1 LSHAAKT
8 GSLREVAHELPR
20 QNRRMVDSQA
30 ARVSPGPEAGV
41 PPGPSEGELFKKIM
55 GNTWLGLHPDIRRRF
70 EKNPSPGKALH
81 YLGALS
87 ELRCSRFGKLLGHLT
102 QPMIQGALIPYS
114 DSNFPVEIQ
123 VYAKPQDPAI
133 YKQRIYRL
141 HGRKPIQFTSF
152 MRESERGEVLEY
164 VGMGLGM
171 KLVLSVENGSLH
183 FESDGYFWDVFG
195 WRIPLPGLFT
205 PGKTFLWHHNE
216 TPERFNIRIEIRHW
230 LMGTTFTQV
239 GVFEEVTDPKTV
251 AA

>member
-1 LSHAAKT
+1 MPDSHA
-8 GSLREVAHELPR
+8 PR
-20 QNRRMVDSQA
+20 IAPQ
-30 ARVSPGPEAGV
+30 
-41 PPGPSEGELFKKIM
+41 PGPSEGELFKKIL
-55 GNTWLGLHPDIRRRF
+55 GSKWQGLHPDIRRRF
-70 EKNPSPGKALH
+70 DKNPLPGKALH

-114 DSNFPVEIQ
+114 DANFPVEIQ

-171 KLVLSVENGSLH
+171 KLVLSVEPSGSLH
-183 FESDGYFWDVFG
+183 FQSDGYFWDVLG

-239 GVFEEVTDPKTV
+239 GVFEEVAEPKAV